1 MLLLLRVFGCCLPVC
16 LSPSISRAFSSH
28 GTRLPPGSK
37 PLPGCVEGSMII
49 LDTIEQLMQSEM
61 ENVQSVLGKALE
73 VLLLLMQRNQ
83 SIEVM
88 KCIFATERAFVM
100 KYPELIFYAETEQC
114 AELCARLLQ
123 HCSSIV
129 PEIRSWACASLNLLM
144 RQNFEI
150 PKMFYVHHYSTLL
163 ILDHHS
169 HLSLSQDFARV
180 KVQVTVAL
188 SCIVAGTSVRA
199 ISNSLSD
206 SLPSAHTLSLS
217 LFLSLMQNLA
227 QRASHLYAAL
237 IYCKATLT

>member
-1 MLLLLRVFGCCLPVC
+1 MDIEVDAQIESALAG
-16 LSPSISRAFSSH
+16 
-28 GTRLPPGSK
+28 
-37 PLPGCVEGSMII
+37 EGSMII

-129 PEIRSWACASLNLLM
+129 PEIRSWACASLYLLM

-150 PKMFYVHHYSTLL
+150 GKVFYSIILYSAVV
-163 ILDHHS
+163 I
-169 HLSLSQDFARV
+169 
-180 KVQVTVAL
+180 
-188 SCIVAGTSVRA
+188 TS
-199 ISNSLSD
+199 
-206 SLPSAHTLSLS
+206 LSLS
-217 LFLSLMQNLA
+217 L
-227 QRASHLYAAL
+227 R
-237 IYCKATLT
+237 TLLE

>member
-1 MLLLLRVFGCCLPVC
+1 
-16 LSPSISRAFSSH
+16 
-28 GTRLPPGSK
+28 
-37 PLPGCVEGSMII
+37 MII

-129 PEIRSWACASLNLLM
+129 PEIRSWACASLYLLM

-150 PKMFYVHHYSTLL
+150 GKVFYSIILYSAVVIT
-163 ILDHHS
+163 S
-169 HLSLSQDFARV
+169 LSLSQNFARV

-188 SCIVAGTSVRA
+188 SSIVAETSVR
-199 ISNSLSD
+199 S
-206 SLPSAHTLSLS
+206 LSLS
-217 LFLSLMQNLA
+217 SIRSYTFTISPA
-227 QRASHLYAAL
+227 VFVQRASSPS
-237 IYCKATLT
+237 LTQDTARLL

>member
-1 MLLLLRVFGCCLPVC
+1 
-16 LSPSISRAFSSH
+16 
-28 GTRLPPGSK
+28 
-37 PLPGCVEGSMII
+37 MII

-129 PEIRSWACASLNLLM
+129 PEIRSWACASLYLLM

-150 PKMFYVHHYSTLL
+150 GKVFYSIILYSAVVITSLSL
-163 ILDHHS
+163 S
-169 HLSLSQDFARV
+169 LSLSQNFARV

-188 SCIVAGTSVRA
+188 SSIVAGTSVR
-199 ISNSLSD
+199 S
-206 SLPSAHTLSLS
+206 LSLS
-217 LFLSLMQNLA
+217 SISSYIFTISLSFSPA
-227 QRASHLYAAL
+227 VFVQRASSPS
-237 IYCKATLT
+237 LTQDTARLL

>member
-1 MLLLLRVFGCCLPVC
+1 
-16 LSPSISRAFSSH
+16 
-28 GTRLPPGSK
+28 
-37 PLPGCVEGSMII
+37 MII

-129 PEIRSWACASLNLLM
+129 PEIRSWACASLYLLM

-150 PKMFYVHHYSTLL
+150 GKVFYSIILYSAVVITSL
-163 ILDHHS
+163 S
-169 HLSLSQDFARV
+169 LSLSQNFARV

-188 SCIVAGTSVRA
+188 SSIVAGTSVR
-199 ISNSLSD
+199 S
-206 SLPSAHTLSLS
+206 LSLS
-217 LFLSLMQNLA
+217 SISSYTFTISQSSLDVREWFFGCENGLA
-227 QRASHLYAAL
+227 HVLEDHLLAL
-237 IYCKATLT
+237 PDGV

>member
-1 MLLLLRVFGCCLPVC
+1 
-16 LSPSISRAFSSH
+16 
-28 GTRLPPGSK
+28 
-37 PLPGCVEGSMII
+37 MII

-129 PEIRSWACASLNLLM
+129 PEIRSWACASLYLLM

-150 PKMFYVHHYSTLL
+150 GKVFYSIILYSAVVITSL
-163 ILDHHS
+163 S
-169 HLSLSQDFARV
+169 LSLSQNFARV

-188 SCIVAGTSVRA
+188 SSIVAGTSVR
-199 ISNSLSD
+199 S
-206 SLPSAHTLSLS
+206 LSLS
-217 LFLSLMQNLA
+217 SISSYTFTISLSFSPA
-227 QRASHLYAAL
+227 VFVQRASSPS
-237 IYCKATLT
+237 LTQDTARLL

>member
-1 MLLLLRVFGCCLPVC
+1 
-16 LSPSISRAFSSH
+16 
-28 GTRLPPGSK
+28 
-37 PLPGCVEGSMII
+37 MII

-129 PEIRSWACASLNLLM
+129 PEIRSWACASLYLLM

-150 PKMFYVHHYSTLL
+150 GKVFYSIILYSAVV
-163 ILDHHS
+163 I
-169 HLSLSQDFARV
+169 
-180 KVQVTVAL
+180 
-188 SCIVAGTSVRA
+188 
-199 ISNSLSD
+199 
-206 SLPSAHTLSLS
+206 TLSLS
-217 LFLSLMQNLA
+217 LSLSELCSSEGASHCCTLIYCSRDLSKISLSLFHQ
-227 QRASHLYAAL
+227 L
-237 IYCKATLT
+237 IHFHYLSFSLSCSLRSTSIISVAHSRHCKATLTKTLRCMALDFLSRLKPILLS

>member
-1 MLLLLRVFGCCLPVC
+1 
-16 LSPSISRAFSSH
+16 
-28 GTRLPPGSK
+28 
-37 PLPGCVEGSMII
+37 MII

-129 PEIRSWACASLNLLM
+129 PEIRSWACASLYLLM

-150 PKMFYVHHYSTLL
+150 GKVFYSIILYSAVVITSL
-163 ILDHHS
+163 S
-169 HLSLSQDFARV
+169 LSLSQNFARV

-188 SCIVAGTSVRA
+188 SSIVAGTSVR
-199 ISNSLSD
+199 SLSL
-206 SLPSAHTLSLS
+206 SPSAHTLSLS
-217 LFLSLMQNLA
+217 LFLSLMQSSFNEHHLRRSLKTLQGYSDEDPQMHGTRFPEQVKTNTTFIALA
-227 QRASHLYAAL
+227 TSFSSAGERTRQ
-237 IYCKATLT
+237 